1 MKSVMMKLIIILFLT
16 FSCTS
21 KHTDNRIKE
30 FENILGERKTKA
42 LNLLV
47 SDFDKN
53 LNRVYP
59 NLETSQAY
67 LQFLMDVKNHKI
79 TDWNKYKFQSKETNL
94 EFKKSGLRGE
104 IYREEYTELETNH
117 AGKYSIE
124 LGKLKDSDSLI
135 NGYYEVR
142 EAAGLL
148 TAELL
153 ASEILNSNPD
163 FNNYFHKRIVVL
175 EFSS

>member
-1 MKSVMMKLIIILFLT
+1 MRILKIIIILFLT
-16 FSCTS
+16 FSCS
-21 KHTDNRIKE
+21 QKETDKRITE
-30 FENILGERKTKA
+30 FENLLGKRQTKA

-53 LNRVYP
+53 LNKIYP
-59 NLETSQAY
+59 ELKTDQAY
-67 LQFLMDVKNHKI
+67 MQFLVDVKDNNI
-79 TDWNKYKFQSKETNL
+79 TDRNKYKFQSKATNL
-94 EFKKSGLRGE
+94 EFRKSGLRGE

-117 AGKYSIE
+117 AGKYSIG
-124 LGKLKDSDSLI
+124 LSKLKDSDFLI

-148 TAELL
+148 HPIIF
-153 ASEILNSNPD
+153 ASEILSSNPD
-163 FNNYFHKRIVVL
+163 FNDYFHKRIVVL